1 MKKEKRDQ
9 VDQVTLD
16 LYKVALENN
25 ISSGFAN
32 ELIKKAR
39 EAV

>member
-1 MKKEKRDQ
+1 MKKEKQ
-9 VDQVTLD
+9 DQVTLD

-25 ISSGFAN
+25 TDAEFAN
-32 ELIKKAR
+32 ELIEKAR

>member
-1 MKKEKRDQ
+1 MEKEKRDQ

-16 LYKVALENN
+16 LYKVALESNTDAE
-25 ISSGFAN
+25 FAN
-32 ELIKKAR
+32 ELIEKAR

>member
-1 MKKEKRDQ
+1 MEKEKRDR
-9 VDQVTLD
+9 VTLD

-25 ISSGFAN
+25 TDAEFAN
-32 ELIKKAR
+32 ELIEKAR

>member
-1 MKKEKRDQ
+1 MEKEKR
-9 VDQVTLD
+9 DQVTLD

-25 ISSGFAN
+25 VNSGFAN
-32 ELIKKAR
+32 ELIEKAR

>member
-1 MKKEKRDQ
+1 MEKEKRDW
-9 VDQVTLD
+9 VTLD

-25 ISSGFAN
+25 TDAEFAN
-32 ELIKKAR
+32 ELIEKAR

>member
-1 MKKEKRDQ
+1 MEKEKR
-9 VDQVTLD
+9 DQVTLD

-25 ISSGFAN
+25 TDAEFAN
-32 ELIKKAR
+32 ELIEKAR

>member
-1 MKKEKRDQ
+1 MEKEKRDW
-9 VDQVTLD
+9 VTLD

>member
-1 MKKEKRDQ
+1 MEIEKQ
-9 VDQVTLD
+9 DQVTLD

-25 ISSGFAN
+25 TDAEFAN
-32 ELIKKAR
+32 ELIEKAR

>member
-1 MKKEKRDQ
+1 MKKEKR
-9 VDQVTLD
+9 DQVTLD

-25 ISSGFAN
+25 TDAEFAN
-32 ELIKKAR
+32 ELIEKAR

>member
-1 MKKEKRDQ
+1 MEIEKR
-9 VDQVTLD
+9 DQVTLD

-25 ISSGFAN
+25 TNAEFL
-32 ELIKKAR
+32 EEFVKKAR

>member
-1 MKKEKRDQ
+1 MKKERQ
-9 VDQVTLD
+9 NQVTLD

-25 ISSGFAN
+25 TDAEFAN
-32 ELIKKAR
+32 ELIEKAR

>member
-1 MKKEKRDQ
+1 MKKEKR
-9 VDQVTLD
+9 DQVTLD